1 MLVEPSTFS
10 IRPLSS
16 DEIARA
22 PLVWSQ
28 SLPSTYSLSP
38 RNHVFTA
45 TISCPFH
52 LTVQVLATG
61 LALLELVSSYLARA
75 NKHHTGDSAQPS
87 SSRVSGNECR
97 TKNSILGTV
106 KRLGRAD
113 GRRRV
118 LGVSH
123 CRRCGAYGEGN
134 FCSNCGQQLVDLRHP
149 VQTHSVD
156 HQVSQQEIVGRGGAG
171 GAFAAVLL
179 LLLIVGGAWLFFGQP
194 HGSPGSP
201 MQCVPHQET
210 VYVGSVQ
217 TASETFQITEG
228 QRIVYVSYDK
238 GLLLYTVYLTNDEG
252 QRFEYH
258 YVTSVDLHTTTITTG
273 C

>member
-1 MLVEPSTFS
+1 
-10 IRPLSS
+10 
-16 DEIARA
+16 
-22 PLVWSQ
+22 
-28 SLPSTYSLSP
+28 
-38 RNHVFTA
+38 
-45 TISCPFH
+45 
-52 LTVQVLATG
+52 
-61 LALLELVSSYLARA
+61 VSY
-75 NKHHTGDSAQPS
+75 
-87 SSRVSGNECR
+87 
-97 TKNSILGTV
+97 
-106 KRLGRAD
+106 
-113 GRRRV
+113 
-118 LGVSH
+118 

-149 VQTHSVD
+149 VQAHSLD
-156 HQVSQQEIVGRGGAG
+156 HQVSQQESVSRGGGG